1 MQDGYIAGSILAE
14 NPDITYADLQAT
26 GPGGDEGARFGDT
39 NMSIGDG
46 RYGDN
51 TANQFDNMSET
62 VETPA
67 EQCTNAAQIK
77 EACEK
82 AGGQF
87 IPWDAE
93 KEEGC
98 SCTEPIPEP
107 EVPEPADPV
116 MPEPEFWIQDEM
128 GIANAMDAKFS
139 LKKYARKIEP
149 THSTTENISFIKPL
163 KVPTT
168 REKINIPANKKSIQ
182 FKEIFP
188 SRISM
193 IDSTSY

>member
-1 MQDGYIAGSILAE
+1 MCIRDSLNA
-14 NPDITYADLQAT
+14 PKADPKNLSKNER
-26 GPGGDEGARFGDT
+26 PISFIPFEIIFPISL
-39 NMSIGDG
+39 NIMK
-46 RYGDN
+46 
-51 TANQFDNMSET
+51 
-62 VETPA
+62 
-67 EQCTNAAQIK
+67 AQIK
-77 EACEK
+77 IMIELK
-82 AGGQF
+82 ISLVNSLRLFKGN
-87 IPWDAE
+87 
-93 KEEGC
+93 
-98 SCTEPIPEP
+98 TE
-107 EVPEPADPV
+107 D
-116 MPEPEFWIQDEM
+116 
-128 GIANAMDAKFS
+128 KFS